1 VSALFSEIA
10 ADTSPRGV
18 VVGLWAR
25 RGFMALFA
33 AFAALALLDV
43 FGQRSTERAAASDVA
58 TLRLSSPS
66 SVRGGLFF
74 QSRVDVRA
82 LRTIE
87 HPRLV
92 LDDGWVEG
100 MQVNSISPSAVGEAA
115 RDGRIVLSYNRLDA
129 GERLVVW
136 LQFQVNPTAL
146 GRRSYDVE
154 LDDETTPIVRINR
167 GITVLP

>member
-1 VSALFSEIA
+1 
-10 ADTSPRGV
+10 
-18 VVGLWAR
+18 
-25 RGFMALFA
+25 
-33 AFAALALLDV
+33 
-43 FGQRSTERAAASDVA
+43 VA

-146 GRRSYDVE
+146 GSRTYDVE
-154 LDDETTPIVRINR
+154 LDDETTPLVRINR
-167 GITVLP
+167 RITVLP